1 MYFACA
7 GGESHRSDRSSV
19 ATKRHSRSFA
29 TKRHRKHIGII
40 HSVCAF
46 CASLWLKK
54 MTQLTKARAAE
65 ILQALRE
72 RYVLVLGDVMLD
84 EFVWGDVTR
93 ISPDAPV
100 PVVDVRRESMHLGG
114 AANVL
119 ANLVAL
125 GARGSVVGVVGN
137 DAAGRRLQTGLSELG
152 IQDQYLVVDES
163 RPSTTKTR
171 IIAHSQ
177 LVVRADRESRSPV
190 TGKLE
195 EKIVASL
202 KDALQH
208 AHAFVVSDY
217 DKGVVTPRILNEIL
231 PVAYEQ
237 VPVLIDPKLRNF
249 NSYRP
254 ATLVTPNHL
263 EALRMSDSEDH
274 SDDGSHHAA
283 KVIREKLGCDAVLI
297 TRGDRG
303 MMLLE
308 GDGPPVYV
316 ETAARE
322 VYDVTGAGD
331 TVIAALASALASGAK
346 MIEAASFANHA
357 AGVVVGKVGTATATA
372 DELLSTFEI

>member
-1 MYFACA
+1 M
-7 GGESHRSDRSSV
+7 S
-19 ATKRHSRSFA
+19 
-29 TKRHRKHIGII
+29 
-40 HSVCAF
+40 
-46 CASLWLKK
+46 
-54 MTQLTKARAAE
+54 QLTKTRASE
-65 ILQALRE
+65 ILRTLRD

-93 ISPDAPV
+93 ISPEAPV
-100 PVVDVRRESMHLGG
+100 PVVDVRRESVHLGG

-125 GARGSVVGVVGN
+125 GARGSVVGVVG
-137 DAAGRRLQTGLSELG
+137 DDGPGTRLQTELRDLG
-152 IQDQYLVVDES
+152 SHDGCLIVDDT
-163 RPSTTKTR
+163 RRSTTKTR

-177 LVVRADRESRSPV
+177 LVVRADRESRVAV
-190 TGKLE
+190 TANIE
-195 EKIVASL
+195 DRIIACL
-202 KDALQH
+202 KDALKE
-208 AHAFVVSDY
+208 ADAFVVSDY
-217 DKGVVTPRILNEIL
+217 DKGVVTPRILREIL
-231 PVAYEQ
+231 PLAYEQ
-237 VPVLIDPKLRNF
+237 VPVLVDPKLRNF

-308 GDGPPVYV
+308 ADGKPVYV

-331 TVIAALASALASGAK
+331 TVIAALAAALASGAT
-346 MIEAASFANHA
+346 MLEAATLANHA
-357 AGVVVGKVGTATATA
+357 AGIVVGKVGTATATA
-372 DELLSTFEI
+372 DELMQSFATD

>member
-1 MYFACA
+1 MPFAA
-7 GGESHRSDRSSV
+7 
-19 ATKRHSRSFA
+19 
-29 TKRHRKHIGII
+29 
-40 HSVCAF
+40 
-46 CASLWLKK
+46 KK
-54 MTQLTKARAAE
+54 MTQLSKTRAAE
-65 ILQALRE
+65 ILKNLRD

-93 ISPDAPV
+93 ISPEAPV

-125 GARGSVVGVVGN
+125 GARGAVVGVVGN
-137 DAAGRRLQTGLSELG
+137 DAAGRRLQTGLRDLG
-152 IQDQYLVVDES
+152 VQDQYLVVDES

-177 LVVRADRESRSPV
+177 LVVRADRESRNPV

-195 EKIVASL
+195 EKIVSCL
-202 KDALQH
+202 KEALKQ
-208 AHAFVVSDY
+208 ADAFVVSDY
-217 DKGVVTPRILNEIL
+217 DKGVVTPSILREIL

-237 VPVLIDPKLRNF
+237 APVLIDPKLRNF
-249 NSYRP
+249 NAYRP

-263 EALRMSDSEDH
+263 EALRMSGTEDH

-308 GDGPPVYV
+308 GDGQPVYV

-331 TVIAALASALASGAK
+331 TVIATLAGALATGAT
-346 MIEAASFANHA
+346 MLEAATLANHA
-357 AGVVVGKVGTATATA
+357 AGIVVGKVGTATASA
-372 DELLSTFEI
+372 EELIQTFAANERE

>member
-1 MYFACA
+1 MHPARA
-7 GGESHRSDRSSV
+7 GDWRHGRDRSSV
-19 ATKRHSRSFA
+19 VLMSE
-29 TKRHRKHIGII
+29 
-40 HSVCAF
+40 
-46 CASLWLKK
+46 
-54 MTQLTKARAAE
+54 LTKTRAAE
-65 ILQALRE
+65 ILQNLRD

-93 ISPDAPV
+93 ISPEAPV
-100 PVVDVRRESMHLGG
+100 PVVDVRRESIHLGG

-125 GARGSVVGVVGN
+125 GARGAVVGVVGN
-137 DAAGRRLQTGLSELG
+137 DAAGRKLQTGLRDLG
-152 IQDQYLVVDES
+152 VHDQYLLVDES

-177 LVVRADRESRSPV
+177 LVVRADRESRNPV

-195 EKIVASL
+195 EKIVTCL
-202 KDALQH
+202 KEALTQ
-208 AHAFVVSDY
+208 ADAFVVSDY
-217 DKGVVTPRILNEIL
+217 DKGVVTPGILREIL

-237 VPVLIDPKLRNF
+237 APVLVDPKLRNF

-263 EALRMSDSEDH
+263 EALRMSDTEDH

-308 GDGPPVYV
+308 GDGQPVYV

-331 TVIAALASALASGAK
+331 TVIATLAGALATGAT
-346 MIEAASFANHA
+346 MFEAATLANHA
-357 AGVVVGKVGTATATA
+357 AGIVVGKVGTATATA
-372 DELLSTFEI
+372 AKLLDSFHR

>member
-1 MYFACA
+1 MHPARA
-7 GGESHRSDRSSV
+7 GDWRHGRDRSSV
-19 ATKRHSRSFA
+19 VLMSE
-29 TKRHRKHIGII
+29 
-40 HSVCAF
+40 
-46 CASLWLKK
+46 
-54 MTQLTKARAAE
+54 LTKTRAAE
-65 ILQALRE
+65 ILQNLRD

-93 ISPDAPV
+93 ISPEAPV
-100 PVVDVRRESMHLGG
+100 PVVDVRRESIHLGG

-125 GARGSVVGVVGN
+125 GARGAVVGVVGN
-137 DAAGRRLQTGLSELG
+137 DAAGRKLQTGLRDLG
-152 IQDQYLVVDES
+152 VHDQYLLVDES

-177 LVVRADRESRSPV
+177 LVVRADRESRNPV

-195 EKIVASL
+195 EKIVTCL
-202 KDALQH
+202 KEALTQ
-208 AHAFVVSDY
+208 ADAFVVSDY
-217 DKGVVTPRILNEIL
+217 DKGVVTPGILREIL

-237 VPVLIDPKLRNF
+237 APVLVDPKLRNF

-263 EALRMSDSEDH
+263 EALRMSDTEDH

-308 GDGPPVYV
+308 ADGRPVYV

-331 TVIAALASALASGAK
+331 TVIAALACALACGAT
-346 MIEAASFANHA
+346 MVEAAAFANRA
-357 AGVVVGKVGTATATA
+357 AGIVVGKVGTATVSG
-372 DELLSTFEI
+372 DELLTSFAAG